1 LKIDGKIA
9 LVTGS
14 AHRVGRE
21 IALNLAKYGA
31 NVAVH
36 YHTKADA
43 AHQTADDIRSLGREA
58 ILLQGDISSKS
69 NWLKMREEILSKWKK
84 IDILINNAAIF
95 YRTPF
100 MDISEKDWDLFQN
113 VNLKGTFWGCQ
124 VMGEIMY
131 QNKSGKIINI
141 ADVAAEN
148 VWPNYIP
155 YCVSKAGVIALTK
168 GLAKALAPYVTVN
181 AVAPG
186 TVLLAE
192 KYDEEEETRL
202 IERTPLKRIGSP
214 QDIANTVLF
223 LLKDTDFITGEIIK
237 IDGGRSLT

>member
-1 LKIDGKIA
+1 MNIDGKIA

-21 IALNLAKYGA
+21 IALKLAEHGA
-31 NVAVH
+31 HIAVH
-36 YHTKADA
+36 YHTKKEEAQ
-43 AHQTADDIRSLGREA
+43 QTADHIRSIGQEV
-58 ILLQGDISSKS
+58 ILLQGNISMRSD
-69 NWLKMREEILSKWKK
+69 WLKMRRQIISKWKT

-100 MDISEKDWDLFQN
+100 MTVSEKDWDEFQN

-124 VMGEIMY
+124 VMGEVMY
-131 QNKSGKIINI
+131 KNKTGKIINI
-141 ADVAAEN
+141 ADVAAES

-192 KYDEEEETRL
+192 MYDEEEETRL
-202 IERTPLKRIGSP
+202 VERTPLKRIGSP
-214 QDIANTVLF
+214 GDIANTVLF

-237 IDGGRSLT
+237 VDGGRSLT